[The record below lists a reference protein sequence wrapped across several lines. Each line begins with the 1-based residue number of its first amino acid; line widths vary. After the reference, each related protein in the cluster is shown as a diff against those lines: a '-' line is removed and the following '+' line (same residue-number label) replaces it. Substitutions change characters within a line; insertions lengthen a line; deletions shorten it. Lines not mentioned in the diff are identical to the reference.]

1 MDAVLLEWT
10 SALVTGI
17 DEIDEQHRELFR
29 CAARVR
35 DAAIAEDGSELD
47 RTLAFLRDNVALHFR
62 TEERYMAAQ
71 RYPDLAR
78 HREEHLAM
86 LETFVEIAQEHLRHG
101 CAERS
106 RTSVDRFLSDW
117 LRTHIGV
124 TDLAMARFV
133 RRARRA

>member
-1 MDAVLLEWT
+1 
-10 SALVTGI
+10 
-17 DEIDEQHRELFR
+17 
-29 CAARVR
+29 
-35 DAAIAEDGSELD
+35 
-47 RTLAFLRDNVALHFR
+47 
-62 TEERYMAAQ
+62 MAAQ

-86 LETFVEIAQEHLRHG
+86 LETFREIEQEHHHHG

-106 RTSVDRFLSDW
+106 RTRVDRFLSDW

>member
-1 MDAVLLEWT
+1 MEAVLLEWT

-35 DAAIAEDGSELD
+35 DAAIADDGSELD
-47 RTLAFLRDNVALHFR
+47 RTLAFLRENVAFHFQ

-86 LETFVEIAQEHLRHG
+86 LETFREIEQDHHHQQS
-101 CAERS
+101 AERS
-106 RTSVDRFLSDW
+106 RARVDRFLSDW